1 MRRGDGC
8 TDAQIMEVRIR
19 LQNLSPL
26 SPLGDRQILDILN
39 ALLPSQIVERL
50 LLAPHGVEVDF
61 FGH

>member
-8 TDAQIMEVRIR
+8 TDAQIMEVRIC
-19 LQNLSPL
+19 LQNPPPL
-26 SPLGDRQILDILN
+26 SSLGGLQILDIFN

-50 LLAPHGVEVDF
+50 LLSPHGVEVDF